1 MYRESFD
8 GKMIHNKFF
17 KGDKILFGRVKQV
30 VDEFFLEVECIN
42 EIGKPVKYI
51 VNPNSDYNF
60 GFILNEEGERKYAE
74 KAHAVF
80 MELERLDKMITK

>member
-1 MYRESFD
+1 MKVKFSNPLMFRESFD
-8 GKMIHNKFF
+8 GKMIHNEFF
-17 KGDKILFGRVKQV
+17 KGDKVLFGQVKQV

-60 GFILNEEGERKYAE
+60 GFIPNKEAERK
-74 KAHAVF
+74 
-80 MELERLDKMITK
+80 